1 MLTTESL
8 IGPCIKVDVCLVLMD
23 EDGFE
28 RACTIKMSKE
38 EAFALL
44 QMPGFN
50 GLINC
55 MIPHYELPEMSQ
67 KES

>member
-1 MLTTESL
+1 MLTIETL
-8 IGPCIKVDVCLVLMD
+8 RGPCTKIDVCLILLD
-23 EDGFE
+23 EDGSE

-50 GLINC
+50 GLITC
-55 MIPHYELPEMSQ
+55 MVPHYELPEMSE
-67 KES
+67 KGD